1 MFIKKVILKN
11 FRNYKNCEV
20 ELSKNLNIFKGNNAQ
35 GKTNF
40 LESIYIASISRSPKV
55 SKEKDLIL
63 WGQDTAKIEIEVK
76 KKYYSQKIEIILSKT
91 DKKIIRI
98 NGIGIKKVGDLIGE
112 MPVVYFAP
120 DEIGLIKDGPSD
132 RRKFLDI
139 DISQLNKNYFYL
151 LCRYEKI
158 LEERNRLLKQT
169 KNFENLI
176 QTVDLWDTQ
185 LADIASKII
194 FFRLDF
200 IEKIKDIA
208 KITHSEITFGK
219 ENLEIKYQGIN
230 IKNQELIKEKLLN
243 LYKQNLKKDFEFGYT
258 TIGPHRDDIEI
269 KINNIDIRNF
279 GSQGQQRLA
288 TLSLKVAELGL
299 FEKITGEV
307 PILLLDDVLSELDS
321 KRCSKFLEKIKDY
334 QTILTTTRFSKKI
347 DANDCIFV
355 VKNAEIKKQN
365 KV

>member
-1 MFIKKVILKN
+1 MFIEKVILKN
-11 FRNYKNCEV
+11 FRNYKDCEV
-20 ELSKNLNIFKGNNAQ
+20 KLSKKLNVFKGNNAQ

-40 LESIYIASISRSPKV
+40 LESIYIASISRSPKA
-55 SKEKDLIL
+55 SKEKDIIL
-63 WGQDTAKIEIEVK
+63 WGQDTAKIEVEVK

-91 DKKIIRI
+91 NKKIIKI

-139 DISQLNKNYFYL
+139 DISQLNKSYFYL

-158 LEERNRLLKQT
+158 LEERNKLLKQT

-176 QTVDLWDTQ
+176 QTIDLWDIQ

-208 KITHSEITFGK
+208 KLTHSEITFGK

-258 TIGPHRDDIEI
+258 TIGPHRDDLEI
-269 KINNIDIRNF
+269 KINNVDIRNF

-299 FEKITGEV
+299 FEKVTGEV

-334 QTILTTTRFSKKI
+334 QTILTTTRFSRKI
-347 DANDCIFV
+347 DDDSCTFI
-355 VKNAEIKKQN
+355 VKNAEITKTK
-365 KV
+365 